1 MSNDASDIKMETV
14 HLENITNKQID
25 ECDTKA
31 HARLRRRIDRRLL
44 PLCAWLYLMNYL
56 DRSNI
61 GNAKILNQE
70 TGDSLLQ
77 KTGMRAIDYSLT
89 ITVFSIAYSIFDVP
103 SNWVL
108 KRYCRPSL
116 WLAFLALGWGA
127 LTLGFAWA
135 DNVSV
140 VIAIRF
146 FIGVFEAGFFPG
158 IVYVI
163 AAWYRSEERAFRI
176 CIVSSSATLAGCFGG
191 CIAYG
196 MAFLNRKGN
205 LAGYQWL
212 FIVEGAITILCTS
225 LIVAFMPNFPD
236 TAKWLSE
243 EEKDFA
249 QRRLGEQSVSFTSEP
264 ASRREIIETCVGP
277 RMLGHYCAY
286 LSNAIVINSLVYFC
300 PTIVAGLGYTSI
312 EAQLMTVPPWA
323 LGYILCLCLAWTAD
337 HFNQRSLIVTVASIG
352 SGAAFLA
359 TTLLPVTAYRKKY
372 ACLII
377 SCCGVFSNIAPLTSW
392 VICNMPSPR
401 VVGLAAALNNAMVGI
416 GSIIAL
422 WIWKDSEKS
431 TGYPTGNSVCA
442 ACSFVTA
449 VVAFGLRWT
458 YTRMNR
464 MNILDTTG
472 IARDWKL

>member
-1 MSNDASDIKMETV
+1 MSIDASEGKLDTV
-14 HLENITNKQID
+14 HAENVTNIQID
-25 ECDTKA
+25 ECSEKI
-31 HARLRRRIDRRLL
+31 HAKFRHRIDRRLL

-77 KTGMRAIDYSLT
+77 RTGMTAETYSIT
-89 ITVFSIAYSIFDVP
+89 ITIFSVAYSIFDVP

-108 KRYCRPSL
+108 KRYCRPSY
-116 WLAFLALGWGA
+116 WLSFLALGWGA

-135 DNVSV
+135 DNVSA

-146 FIGVFEAGFFPG
+146 FIGVFEAGFFP
-158 IVYVI
+158 
-163 AAWYRSEERAFRI
+163 AAWYRPEERAFRI

-196 MAFLNRKGN
+196 MAFLNGKGN

-212 FIVEGAITILCTS
+212 FIVEGIITILCTG
-225 LIVAFMPNFPD
+225 LIIAFMPNFPD

-249 QRRLGEQSVSFTSEP
+249 QRRLGEQSISFTSEP
-264 ASRREIIETCVGP
+264 ASRGEIIETCVGP
-277 RMLGHYCAY
+277 RMIAHYCTY
-286 LSNAIVINSLVYFC
+286 LSNVIVVSSLVYFC

-312 EAQLMTVPPWA
+312 EAQMMTVPPWA
-323 LGYILCLCLAWTAD
+323 LGYVMCLSLAWVAD
-337 HFNQRSLIVTVASIG
+337 HYNQRGIIVIVTSIG

-359 TTLLPVTAYRKKY
+359 TTLLPLTAYRVKY

-416 GSIIAL
+416 GSTFAL
-422 WIWKDSEKS
+422 WIWKDSEKA
-431 TGYPTGNSVCA
+431 TGYPTGNIVCA
-442 ACSFVTA
+442 ACSFLTA
-449 VVAFGLRWT
+449 VLAFGLRWT

-464 MNILDTTG
+464 MNTLDSAG